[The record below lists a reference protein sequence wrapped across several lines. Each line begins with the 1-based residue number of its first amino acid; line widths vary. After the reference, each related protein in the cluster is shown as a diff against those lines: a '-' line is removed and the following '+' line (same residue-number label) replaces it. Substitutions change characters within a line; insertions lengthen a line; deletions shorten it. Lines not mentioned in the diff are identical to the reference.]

1 MARITGVAENSP
13 AYKAG
18 IKEGDWLLEV
28 NGHPIADVLDYRFYI
43 TEKTVVLKLHRE
55 SDIFEVTIR
64 KGEYDDPGLEFES
77 YLMDEKRSC
86 RNKCVFCFI
95 DQLPKGM
102 RETLYFKDDDSRLS
116 FLQGNYVTLTNMTN
130 EDLDRIVEMHITPVN
145 VSVHT
150 TNPELREKMMKNRF
164 AGRILEQMERL
175 AKGGVQMNCQLVIC
189 KGLNEGAELDRSMRD
204 LERFFPCVDS
214 VSVVPAGLTCHRDG
228 LYPLEPF
235 GKEDA
240 ERLIEQVNAF
250 GEYCKKKH
258 GVRMFYVADE
268 VYVRAGR
275 PLPEEEYYDGY
286 PQIENGVGMMTSMEA
301 ELDAELSFLE
311 EEYDVSA
318 KRSLSVATGAAA
330 YDYICRLVAKIE
342 KICYN
347 TTIRVYRIE
356 NNFFGPTVTVA
367 GLICGG
373 DLTEQLKGKELG
385 EKLVLPSVMLRA
397 SGDLFLDGFSR
408 QDVEDTLGVPVWY
421 SETDGASF
429 VRALLS

>member
-1 MARITGVAENSP
+1 
-13 AYKAG
+13 
-18 IKEGDWLLEV
+18 
-28 NGHPIADVLDYRFYI
+28 
-43 TEKTVVLKLHRE
+43 
-55 SDIFEVTIR
+55 
-64 KGEYDDPGLEFES
+64 
-77 YLMDEKRSC
+77 
-86 RNKCVFCFI
+86 
-95 DQLPKGM
+95 
-102 RETLYFKDDDSRLS
+102 
-116 FLQGNYVTLTNMTN
+116 
-130 EDLDRIVEMHITPVN
+130 
-145 VSVHT
+145 
-150 TNPELREKMMKNRF
+150 
-164 AGRILEQMERL
+164 
-175 AKGGVQMNCQLVIC
+175 
-189 KGLNEGAELDRSMRD
+189 
-204 LERFFPCVDS
+204 
-214 VSVVPAGLTCHRDG
+214 
-228 LYPLEPF
+228 
-235 GKEDA
+235 
-240 ERLIEQVNAF
+240 
-250 GEYCKKKH
+250 
-258 GVRMFYVADE
+258 MFYVADE

-301 ELDAELSFLE
+301 ELDAELSFIE

>member
-1 MARITGVAENSP
+1 MAKIIDVIKDSP
-13 AYKAG
+13 AWKAG
-18 IKEGDWLLEV
+18 VRAGDWLLEI
-28 NGHPIADVLDYRFYI
+28 NGHPIADVLDYRFYV
-43 TEKTVVLKLHRE
+43 TEKKVVLKLHRDA
-55 SDIFEVTIR
+55 DILEISIE

-102 RETLYFKDDDSRLS
+102 RDTLYFKDDDSRLS

-130 EDLDRIVEMHITPVN
+130 EDLDRIIEMHITPVN

-150 TNPELREKMMKNRF
+150 TNPDLRVKMMKNRF
-164 AGRILEQMERL
+164 AGQILSQMERL

-189 KGLNEGAELDRSMRD
+189 KGLNDGEELERSMAD
-204 LERFFPCVDS
+204 LEKFYPSVDS

-235 GKEDA
+235 SKEDA
-240 ERLIEQVNAF
+240 AKLIDLVNAF
-250 GEYCKKKH
+250 GEKCLQKH
-258 GVRMFYVADE
+258 GVRLFYVADE

-275 PLPEEEYYDGY
+275 PLPSEEYYDGY

-301 ELDAELSFLE
+301 ELDEELAYAAQD
-311 EEYDVSA
+311 YDIEK
-318 KRSLSVATGAAA
+318 KRSVSVATGAAA
-330 YDYICRLVAKIE
+330 YDYLCRLVAKIE
-342 KICYN
+342 KVCYN

-373 DLTEQLKGKELG
+373 DLVEQLKGKDLG
-385 EKLVLPSVMLRA
+385 EKLVLPSVMLRS
-397 SGDLFLDGFSR
+397 SGDLFLDGYATE
-408 QDVEDTLGVPVWY
+408 DVEKLLGVPVCY

-429 VRALLS
+429 LRALLS